1 MTVTLDALG
10 AAFWILGLTLAAGLV
25 IGCFYLQERPIRG
38 WARLVSV
45 GHGLLGVTGSTLFFA
60 SMAAGAS
67 DKNGMGQVA
76 ASLLAGT
83 LVGAAVV
90 VLAQIRRRRPSGMV
104 VALHA
109 TLGVAG
115 YVILA
120 AYATTPH

>member
-1 MTVTLDALG
+1 MLG
-10 AAFWILGLTLAAGLV
+10 AAFWSLGATVAAGLA

-38 WARLVSV
+38 WARWISA
-45 GHGLLGVTGSTLFFA
+45 GHGLLGVAGSTLFFV

-67 DKNGMGQVA
+67 DRSGMGRVA
-76 ASLLAGT
+76 TSLLVGT
-83 LVGAAVV
+83 LIGAAVV
-90 VLAQIRRRRPSGMV
+90 VLAQVRRRRPSGLV

-120 AYATTPH
+120 AYASTPQ

>member
-1 MTVTLDALG
+1 MLD
-10 AAFWILGLTLAAGLV
+10 AAFWILGMTVAAGLAL
-25 IGCFYLQERPIRG
+25 GCFYLQERPIRG
-38 WARLVSV
+38 FARWTSV

-67 DKNGMGQVA
+67 DRSGMGQA
-76 ASLLAGT
+76 ATTLLVGT
-83 LVGAAVV
+83 LIGAAVV
-90 VLAQIRRRRPSGMV
+90 MVAQVRRRRPSGLV

-120 AYATTPH
+120 AYASAPQ

>member
-1 MTVTLDALG
+1 MLD
-10 AAFWILGLTLAAGLV
+10 AAFWILGITVAAGLAL
-25 IGCFYLQERPIRG
+25 GCFYLQERPIRG
-38 WARLVSV
+38 SARWISI

-67 DKNGMGQVA
+67 DKSGMGQSA
-76 ASLLAGT
+76 TSLLVGT

-90 VLAQIRRRRPSGMV
+90 VVAQARRRRPSGLV

-109 TLGVAG
+109 ALGVAG

-120 AYATTPH
+120 AYAATPQ